1 MPRPEFERVFVTGG
15 SGFVGSCLVRALLD
29 RGHDVSVLL
38 RPGSRTWRLD
48 GLIDRLK
55 VHRYDLLDAAG
66 VAAALQ
72 TARPDAVYHLATHG
86 AYESQADA
94 RTILTTNILGS
105 LNLLEAS
112 AAAGV
117 QVFVSTGSSS
127 EYGFKTEPMRE
138 SDRLEPNSF
147 YSIAKAAQTHLCGL
161 WAKKWPMSV
170 AVFRL
175 FSVYGPWEEPSRL
188 VPTLIRRARADLP
201 LEMVSPETARDF
213 VYVDDVLEA
222 LLNLRIISQL
232 RGEVLNLGTGS
243 ETKLLDLVVTVLA
256 LLGSRSE
263 VRWGAMPARCWDSSR
278 WCADRSKTKKIL
290 AWEPRHSLRA
300 GLARMATW
308 MEQTGD
314 DYGPAAARRA
324 A

>member
-15 SGFVGSCLVRALLD
+15 SGFVGACLVRALLD

-38 RPGSRTWRLD
+38 RAHSQSWRLD
-48 GLIDRLK
+48 GVIDRLH
-55 VHRYDLLDAAG
+55 VHRCDLLDASG
-66 VAAALQ
+66 VAAAIQ
-72 TARPDAVYHLATHG
+72 AARPDVVYHLATHG

-117 QVFVSTGSSS
+117 RIFAATGSSS
-127 EYGFKTEPMRE
+127 EYGFKSEPMRE
-138 SDRLEPNSF
+138 TDRLDPNSF
-147 YSIAKAAQTHLCGL
+147 YSIAKAAQSHLCSL
-161 WAKKWPMSV
+161 WAKKQPMSV

-175 FSVYGPWEEPSRL
+175 FSVYGPWEEPTRL
-188 VPTLIRRARADLP
+188 MPTLIRRARAGLP
-201 LEMVSPETARDF
+201 LEMVSPDTARDF

-222 LLNLRIISQL
+222 MLNLRILSQL
-232 RGEVLNLGTGS
+232 HGEVLNLGTGV
-243 ETKLLDLVVTVLA
+243 ETKMRDVVATVLA
-256 LLGSRSE
+256 LTGSRSE
-263 VRWGAMPARCWDSSR
+263 VRWGAMAARHWDSSR

-290 AWEPRHSLRA
+290 GWEPQHSLRA

-314 DYGPAAARRA
+314 DYGPTAARRA